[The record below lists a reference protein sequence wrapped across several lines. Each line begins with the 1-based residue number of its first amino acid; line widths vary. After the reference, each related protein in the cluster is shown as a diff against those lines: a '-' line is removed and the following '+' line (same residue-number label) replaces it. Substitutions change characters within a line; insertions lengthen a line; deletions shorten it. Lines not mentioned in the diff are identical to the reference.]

1 MNVELTTAQPAEVEA
16 DVLAL
21 AAGGLL
27 VRRLDRLFDGRL
39 VRAAADADP
48 IAVVHVGRELR
59 ARRIALVA
67 VGALDPEDLR
77 TAAARVVRANRG
89 GGTIAWALDDTL
101 PVAEERQ
108 VQAVVEG
115 AVLGGYGADRWKS
128 EAPAPGPDRF
138 LVCGAGGNVAETV
151 TRAELV
157 ARWTNVARELVDGPP
172 NVVTPAALA
181 ERADELP
188 GLQAEILDPAAAG
201 LPALA
206 AVGGSSAHAPRLIVL
221 RHEPDGAPVR
231 PRLALVGKA
240 VTFDAGGYFLK
251 QQSDIVR
258 QKGDMGGGAAVL
270 AAMGAIA
277 ELALPLNVMG
287 VLPACENMVGPDAI
301 RPSDV
306 IQTAAGLTVEVTNP
320 DAEGRLILADAL
332 WYARSQGATYVIDLA
347 TLTGAMRAGMGDLFG
362 GVFGNDDNWRDAIV
376 DAGTAVGDL
385 AWPWPMHPRYDRLLE
400 SRVADLRNTSGR
412 PYGYPITAA
421 AFLRRFAGEGPWAHV
436 DMLGPALLDDDRGDA
451 FGAGA
456 SGYGVR
462 MLVEIASRL
471 ASALSRGTSGAGL
484 DAFIRQQLEDDD

>member
-1 MNVELTTAQPAEVEA
+1 MNVELTTAEPAEVEA

-181 ERADELP
+181 ERADSLP
-188 GLQAEILDPAAAG
+188 GLQVEILDPVAAG

-221 RHEPDGAPVR
+221 RHEPDDAPVR

-258 QKGDMGGGAAVL
+258 
-270 AAMGAIA
+270 
-277 ELALPLNVMG
+277 
-287 VLPACENMVGPDAI
+287 
-301 RPSDV
+301 
-306 IQTAAGLTVEVTNP
+306 
-320 DAEGRLILADAL
+320 
-332 WYARSQGATYVIDLA
+332 
-347 TLTGAMRAGMGDLFG
+347 
-362 GVFGNDDNWRDAIV
+362 
-376 DAGTAVGDL
+376 
-385 AWPWPMHPRYDRLLE
+385 
-400 SRVADLRNTSGR
+400 
-412 PYGYPITAA
+412 
-421 AFLRRFAGEGPWAHV
+421 
-436 DMLGPALLDDDRGDA
+436 
-451 FGAGA
+451 
-456 SGYGVR
+456 
-462 MLVEIASRL
+462 
-471 ASALSRGTSGAGL
+471 
-484 DAFIRQQLEDDD
+484 